1 MFVEIENI
9 YLKTFTFPRTAVA
22 QRKMVSRTSSNILLN
37 SVHIQNMN
45 QLTTLQNNNLQASD
59 CDLGG
64 IIIKETQYQDTHSEL
79 SDLEVSRL
87 RLLIIVY
94 FYITTH
100 LITFYTIVKT

>member
-1 MFVEIENI
+1 
-9 YLKTFTFPRTAVA
+9 
-22 QRKMVSRTSSNILLN
+22 MVSRTSSNILLN

-79 SDLEVSRL
+79 SDLEVNLIKFKIFSQFFFFFS
-87 RLLIIVY
+87 LII
-94 FYITTH
+94 INLTTH
-100 LITFYTIVKT
+100 LIITI